1 MKYVFKMYVKIKNK
15 TKNYKKSDRL
25 IGLFT
30 LLILDGLDQTTEGL
44 LYFLHPITFNL
55 HPIILQKF

>member
-1 MKYVFKMYVKIKNK
+1 MMKYVFKMYVKIKNK

-44 LYFLHPITFNL
+44 LYFLHPITF
-55 HPIILQKF
+55 